1 MLVFHLKL
9 HLLMFREVLQG
20 KIHQATV
27 TEADVNYVGSITI
40 DVDLMERAGFWP
52 GQKVLVVSN
61 TSGARLET
69 YVIEGERESGRIGMN
84 GAAAHLIN
92 AGEEIIIIGFCFSE
106 KPIEPKAIL
115 VDKKNRFVK
124 ELREKAT
131 PLASLPPAPV

>member
-1 MLVFHLKL
+1 
-9 HLLMFREVLQG
+9 MFREVLQG
-20 KIHQATV
+20 KIHKATV

-40 DVDLMERAGFWP
+40 DAELIERAGFWV

-61 TSGARLET
+61 TTGARLET
-69 YVIEGERESGRIGMN
+69 YVIAGERESGRIGMN

-115 VDKKNRFVK
+115 VDGNNRFVRELK
-124 ELREKAT
+124 EEAT
-131 PLASLPPAPV
+131 PLASLQTSSVNLPT